1 MSDYNQ
7 LKNAA
12 ILTPTTS
19 TSLGSDEKRYTD
31 VFLSGNV
38 NVGGTTIN
46 STNAIAPR
54 ISSVTYAGDDSAT
67 PPAGGASLT
76 INGSGFQTGA
86 VVYVDGSIV
95 NSVTVISTTIVMFTA
110 PAKTSGNYSLILV
123 NSDGASATHIPG
135 INYSGTPTWS
145 TASGSLGTAEESTAI
160 SYTVSATSDSTV
172 TYSVVSGALPS
183 GISLNSSTGVISG
196 TLPSITGSV
205 TYYFTIRANDAENQE
220 TDRAFNLTSFQKIV
234 GQTAYTTPGSY
245 TWTAPAGVTAVS
257 VVAVGAGGGG
267 TSVYDSIPLGRGGG
281 GGLGWKNSI
290 TVTPEQSYTVVV
302 GAGGAAATS
311 GGNGGDSY
319 FINASTVKGG
329 GGSNNGVGGG
339 YVGDG
344 GGSGGNAPMAS
355 YLGGGGA
362 GGYTGNGGNGGTGDA
377 GTAPQ
382 AGSGGGGAGG
392 FGGTSNE
399 KGGSSGGGV
408 GIFGQGASGAVGT
421 QDAYTQQGG
430 RGGSGGGDG
439 GAGNY
444 RAVSGPGGAYGG
456 GGGPGGWYA
465 TGGAGGG
472 GAVRIIWGPD
482 RAFPSTLTTD
492 Q

>member
-1 MSDYNQ
+1 MADYNQ

-12 ILTPTTS
+12 ILTPTQN
-19 TSLGSDEKRYTD
+19 TSLGSDENRYTD
-31 VFLSGNV
+31 VYLSGNV
-38 NVGGTTIN
+38 NVGGATIN

-54 ISSVTYAGDDSAT
+54 IASVTYSGDDTAT
-67 PPAGGASLT
+67 PPAGGATLT

-86 VVYVDGSIV
+86 VVYVDGTIV
-95 NSVTVISTTIVMFTA
+95 NSVSVISTTVVMFTA

-123 NSDGASATHIPG
+123 NTDGASATYIPG

-160 SYTVSATSDSTV
+160 SYTVSASSDSTV

-196 TLPSITGSV
+196 TLPSITGTV

-220 TDRAFNLTSFQKIV
+220 TDRAFSLTSFQKIV
-234 GQTAYTTPGSY
+234 GQAAFTTPGTY
-245 TWTAPAGVTAVS
+245 TWTAPAGVTSVS

-267 TSVYDSIPLGRGGG
+267 TSVYDSIQLGRGGG
-281 GGLGWKNSI
+281 GGLGWKNNI
-290 TVTPEQSYTVVV
+290 TVTPGQTYSVVV

-319 FINASTVKGG
+319 FINATTVKGG

-344 GGSGGNAPMAS
+344 GGNGGNASMAT
-355 YLGGGGA
+355 YKGGGGA
-362 GGYTGNGGNGGTGDA
+362 AGYSGNGGDGAAEGGTPGS
-377 GTAPQ
+377 
-382 AGSGGGGAGG
+382 GSGGGGAGG
-392 FGGTSNE
+392 YGGTGNE

-408 GIFGQGASGAVGT
+408 GIYGQGANGT
-421 QDAYTQQGG
+421 PGTVYAYTQEGG
-430 RGGSGGGDG
+430 RGGSGGGNG

-465 TGGAGGG
+465 TGGVGGS